1 MKIDGILFLI
11 LLILAALFY
20 SNRIDKMEA
29 VQTLQLNHY
38 DSIVLIDRIYV
49 GASWRTNCKYPAY
62 TRLTFHAKLIDGQ
75 IQAVSV
81 CMGIWGEP
89 KIQILPN

>member
-1 MKIDGILFLI
+1 MKIDKV
-11 LLILAALFY
+11 LLVIMLSLVSWLY
-20 SNRIDKMEA
+20 INRIDKMEA

-49 GASWRTNCKYPAY
+49 GASLRTNCKFPAY
-62 TRLTFHAKLIDGQ
+62 TRLTFHAKLTDGQ

-89 KIQILPN
+89 KIQILSN